1 MSETPYRGIASTGP
15 RTPGRAVASL
25 TDLVR
30 VATLQKLQ
38 DRFCDLGKVTVCTA
52 TVTGTLITKPSW
64 GSPFSELIGC
74 SPRGAKSFA
83 EAIRA
88 CSRDWNAAVPSLC
101 HEGMTLYA
109 TPISHEGTYLAVII
123 VGTRT
128 PQPSPE
134 AVRAAAR
141 SFALAPHQL
150 LRAADSI
157 DPYNGGEPEA
167 IHRFADVLAE
177 TIASL
182 YGRNLRIVRQLADL
196 QVVHGFSE
204 LLASTQDL
212 QEILDTTV
220 ERIVKVL
227 AVKACSIRLLDEES
241 GELVLKA
248 VHNLSEEYLRKGPVM
263 LRDNTIDGKA
273 FAGET
278 VYIED
283 APSDPRT
290 RYRENA
296 RREGIVSGLCVPM
309 TYRGRTI
316 GIVRVYTSVRYAFD
330 PSEESLLRS
339 IGSQAAA
346 AIINGQLLEERLAT
360 EGFQRQVHAAAQI
373 QRRMIP
379 ASLPEHGRFEF
390 GCVYEPTLQVGGD
403 FYDFIDLPGH
413 RLGVCIADVVGKGLP
428 AALLM
433 ASARSALRAF
443 SGAALEV
450 DAVLSAVNRHMC
462 RDTLVGEFAT
472 LFYGVFSSGGT
483 EFSYCNAGHTA
494 PLLLRGDVF
503 EELTAGGLVIG
514 VSPDAPY
521 ERETL
526 SIHPDDVLVLITD
539 GVTEAMDFRDRV
551 YGVERLRT
559 SIERHRSAHAPL
571 LANEIL
577 WDVRRF
583 VGLADQSDDI
593 SVVVAKARGC
603 TANP

>member
-1 MSETPYRGIASTGP
+1 MSKTPYRAVTAIALPT
-15 RTPGRAVASL
+15 TGRAVASL
-25 TDLVR
+25 ADLVR
-30 VATLQKLQ
+30 VTTLQTLQ

-52 TVTGTLITKPSW
+52 TVTGELITKPSW
-64 GSPFSELIGC
+64 GSPFSELIGR
-74 SPRGAKSFA
+74 SPRGSKSFD

-88 CSRDWNAAVPSLC
+88 CSRDWNTQVPSLC
-101 HEGMTLYA
+101 HKGMTLYA
-109 TPISHEGTYLAVII
+109 TPISYEGTCLAVLI
-123 VGTRT
+123 VGTRA
-128 PQPSPE
+128 PKPSPE

-141 SFALAPHQL
+141 TFGLDPQRL

-167 IHRFADVLAE
+167 INRFADVLAE
-177 TIASL
+177 TIAAM
-182 YGRNLRIVRQLADL
+182 YGRNLRIARQLADL
-196 QVVHGFSE
+196 QVVHGFSQ
-204 LLASTQDL
+204 LLASTRDL

-220 ERIVKVL
+220 ERIARVL
-227 AVKACSIRLLDEES
+227 AVKACSIRLLDEDS

-263 LRDNTIDGKA
+263 LRDNTIDAKA

-283 APSDPRT
+283 APSDPRI
-290 RYRENA
+290 RYPEDA

-316 GIVRVYTSVRYAFD
+316 GVVRVYTAVKYVFD

-346 AIINGQLLEERLAT
+346 AITNSRLLEERLAT
-360 EGFQRQVHAAAQI
+360 EGFQRQVNAAAQI

-379 ASLPEHGRFEF
+379 ASLPEHGGLEF
-390 GCVYEPTLQVGGD
+390 GCVYEPTLKVGGD
-403 FYDFIDLPGH
+403 FYDFIDLPGD

-443 SGAALEV
+443 AGGTHEV
-450 DAVLSAVNRHMC
+450 DAVLSAVNRHMF
-462 RDTLVGEFAT
+462 RDTLDSEFVT
-472 LFYGVFSSGGT
+472 LFYGVFSAGGKR
-483 EFSYCNAGHTA
+483 FSYCNAGHTA
-494 PLLLRGDVF
+494 PLLLRGDEF
-503 EELTAGGLVIG
+503 EELTVGGLVIG
-514 VSPDAPY
+514 VSSEAQY
-521 ERETL
+521 ERETI
-526 SIHPDDVLVLITD
+526 SIRPDDVLVLITD
-539 GVTEAMDFRDRV
+539 GVTEAMDFSDRV
-551 YGVERLRT
+551 YGADRLRT

-571 LANEIL
+571 LANQLL

-583 VGLADQSDDI
+583 VGLAEQSDDI
-593 SVVVAKARGC
+593 SVVVVKAR
-603 TANP
+603 